1 MSRESAGVS
10 TDAAAFSF
18 CSKWQLAAPRPA
30 VWEALNDMN
39 SWVDWWPGL
48 EEISETR
55 PGGPDGIGQV
65 ASSRW
70 RGPIGYVFRFSI
82 EAVERRDQEFLRG
95 LASGDLSGEG
105 AWTLS
110 EYAGWTGVQLEWAVN
125 ANRKWMEFLAPV
137 ARPVFVHG
145 HDHVMKAGAN
155 GLADH
160 LGVEL
165 RDFVSTS

>member
-1 MSRESAGVS
+1 MSAE
-10 TDAAAFSF
+10 AAPDSPEEASFSF
-18 CSKWQLAAPRPA
+18 SSKWQLAAPRVD
-30 VWEALNDMN
+30 VWEALNDFEGW
-39 SWVDWWPGL
+39 SGWWPGL
-48 EEISETR
+48 EEITETH
-55 PGGPDGIGQV
+55 PGDSDGIGQT

-95 LASGDLSGEG
+95 LATGDLSGEG
-105 AWTLS
+105 AWTLT

-137 ARPVFVHG
+137 ARPIFVHG

-155 GLADH
+155 GLAEH

-165 RDFVSTS
+165 RDFTTTS